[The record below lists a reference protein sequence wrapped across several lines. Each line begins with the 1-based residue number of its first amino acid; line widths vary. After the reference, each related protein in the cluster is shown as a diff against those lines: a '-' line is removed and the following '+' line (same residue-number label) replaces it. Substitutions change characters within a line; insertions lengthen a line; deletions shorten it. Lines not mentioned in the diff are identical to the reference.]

1 MNRHEQERVNA
12 WLNALADREREID
25 APDRVG
31 RSLLAAFEEQMG
43 APARAKS
50 GKGWYWLAAA
60 AAAAIIFTALTVAV
74 WRGPRQTAR
83 ETPVV
88 EVTPPR
94 QEAIVAQSPHDSA
107 ATASPVQKRAAKRA
121 KAATRVSNENEDEG
135 ELISLNP
142 AISTG
147 ADLGEFEYVVRMHI
161 PHTTLA
167 LWGLPVR
174 EDLIGRQI
182 DAEVTFG
189 ENGVARAIRIL
200 N

>member
-12 WLNALADREREID
+12 LLNALADREREID

-43 APARAKS
+43 APAQAKS

-83 ETPVV
+83 ETPVA
-88 EVTPPR
+88 EVNPPR
-94 QEAIVAQSPHDSA
+94 QEAIVAQIPHDPA
-107 ATASPVQKRAAKRA
+107 ATSSPVQKRAAKRA
-121 KAATRVSNENEDEG
+121 KPAIPVSNEDEG

-182 DAEVTFG
+182 NAEVTFG